1 MKRVLTRLTPT
12 ERERAREQWREDG
25 RRAPR
30 ARAGALPALNAL
42 VQRTSLAR
50 AAREEDDAALADSTA
65 AQGMGKIRGG
75 AQGRGRSGRA
85 VLLIDAARRSSVV
98 LAAVRERRGEAAG
111 GAGRK
116 KTAPQALTSGP
127 ERQWCGERKGRW
139 AAVDR
144 GLPAQRGR
152 RAGPSWRA
160 EEVEE
165 RWAGWVSAQAE
176 VSFFF

>member
-1 MKRVLTRLTPT
+1 MKRALTRLTPT
-12 ERERAREQWREDG
+12 ERERAREQWRKDG

-50 AAREEDDAALADSTA
+50 ASREEDDAALADSTA

-111 GAGRK
+111 GAGAVDARRGEEEDGVAGADERARAAVVRGK
-116 KTAPQALTSGP
+116 ERPLGRRGPRPAGP
-127 ERQWCGERKGRW
+127 ERKASWP
-139 AAVDR
+139 
-144 GLPAQRGR
+144 GL
-152 RAGPSWRA
+152 AG
-160 EEVEE
+160 
-165 RWAGWVSAQAE
+165 
-176 VSFFF
+176 

>member
-50 AAREEDDAALADSTA
+50 AAQEEDDAALADSTA

-75 AQGRGRSGRA
+75 AQGRERLDCA

-111 GAGRK
+111 GAGAVDARRGEEEDGVAGADERARAAVVRGK
-116 KTAPQALTSGP
+116 ERPLGRPVAPQPGAGRCCRAIGP
-127 ERQWCGERKGRW
+127 
-139 AAVDR
+139 
-144 GLPAQRGR
+144 
-152 RAGPSWRA
+152 
-160 EEVEE
+160 
-165 RWAGWVSAQAE
+165 
-176 VSFFF
+176 

>member
-42 VQRTSLAR
+42 VQCTSLAR

-111 GAGRK
+111 GAG
-116 KTAPQALTSGP
+116 
-127 ERQWCGERKGRW
+127 
-139 AAVDR
+139 AVDARR
-144 GLPAQRGR
+144 GEEEDGVAGADERARAACWAIGPHEPARNFLREFFSRNISAAPLPG
-152 RAGPSWRA
+152 G
-160 EEVEE
+160 
-165 RWAGWVSAQAE
+165 
-176 VSFFF
+176 